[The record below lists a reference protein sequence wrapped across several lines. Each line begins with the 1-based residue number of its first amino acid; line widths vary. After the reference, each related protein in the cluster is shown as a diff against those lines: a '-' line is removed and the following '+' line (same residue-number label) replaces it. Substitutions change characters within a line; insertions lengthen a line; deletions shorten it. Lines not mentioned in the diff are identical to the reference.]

1 MYYSVQI
8 SHHVHNQCFYSIN
21 LFYGTLIH
29 AIKRKNKY
37 FKIGNISRT
46 KSDERQTEISLE
58 FLLIFVRKSRNI
70 GEIKNNVQHI

>member
-1 MYYSVQI
+1 MYKLVIMYIISVFIQL
-8 SHHVHNQCFYSIN
+8 HN
-21 LFYGTLIH
+21 LFYGTVIH